1 MPAYTFVADPEHGQ
15 YAGNLGLNQSAEMIM
30 KAQGFSGL
38 NRDYLM
44 STVQKLESEGFADPE
59 LLKLRQRV
67 RELPGTIDKGGGI

>member
-15 YAGNLGLNQSAEMIM
+15 YAGNLGLNQFAEMIM
-30 KAQGFSGL
+30 KAQGVSEL

-44 STVQKLESEGFADPE
+44 STVQKLESEGFAEPE

-67 RELPGTIDKGGGI
+67 RELTGTIDQGGGI